1 MGSLPENLLPLRYY
15 VSGLCCT
22 AEDGQALRPS
32 TQTANM
38 EVRRMQATTSQLQH
52 LITSFQIK
60 HKNAYEV
67 HSRRADVV
75 FDS

>member
-1 MGSLPENLLPLRYY
+1 
-15 VSGLCCT
+15 
-22 AEDGQALRPS
+22 
-32 TQTANM
+32 
-38 EVRRMQATTSQLQH
+38 MQATTSQLQH